1 MRRYLNWI
9 NYKVRQKLSFIKK
22 YRPIPP
28 APQHLHLG
36 CGGRRA
42 DGYCNVDIT
51 PQDSVDV
58 VDDVS
63 KLSRFP
69 DGYARSIYACHVL
82 EHFSHK
88 QVPEIL
94 DRWFRVLMPGGEIR
108 ISVPDIDRIV
118 RIYTKNWTHFQTDG
132 NSPWIGLLYGGQL
145 DEYDFHKTGFNF
157 CWMNLLLRNAGFV
170 DIREYPH
177 EPHFIAGLK
186 DASLA
191 HEPFDDFLSLNVC
204 ARKPQ

>member
-94 DRWFRVLMPGGEIR
+94 DRWYRVLMPGGEIR
-108 ISVPDIDRIV
+108 VSPCSARSASTEMFSQSNVTTSQRCDSSARSFASVNGPCSTGATRPAGASAAGS
-118 RIYTKNWTHFQTDG
+118 RSKKS
-132 NSPWIGLLYGGQL
+132 SPNG
-145 DEYDFHKTGFNF
+145 
-157 CWMNLLLRNAGFV
+157 
-170 DIREYPH
+170 
-177 EPHFIAGLK
+177 
-186 DASLA
+186 
-191 HEPFDDFLSLNVC
+191 
-204 ARKPQ
+204 